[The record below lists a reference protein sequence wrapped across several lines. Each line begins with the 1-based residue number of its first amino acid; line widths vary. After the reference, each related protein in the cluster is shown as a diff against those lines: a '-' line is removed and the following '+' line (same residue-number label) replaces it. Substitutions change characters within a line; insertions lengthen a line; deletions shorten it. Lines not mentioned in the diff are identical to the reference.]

1 MCENK
6 KDGVSG
12 DESGLRCFSMRH
24 FFQVDE
30 KDAAQIENLSKRM
43 QRLVYGA
50 VDYNSL
56 IQPGRTLTYKLYMGE
71 KWQYPRLTDT
81 STLSGNITEQMGLV
95 PFMVFKATSVS
106 RNQTDF
112 SPHYFAGDDQILD
125 HNVRHILLTPDD
137 ATDRD
142 VELNHPVNS
151 KAVKLYNTL
160 ESSMPTAF
168 DVFRDAKRTM
178 REHVGK
184 KSIPMTMARNADNV
198 NKAGKVQHPWVEVT
212 PGRAPKGSPRA
223 VVVAMHWF
231 QAGGAERWALETVK
245 LVRDAGFIPIVI
257 TDRDGHQPW
266 IADPAFD
273 DAILLPMTMPV
284 QERPGDSPVLRALFE
299 QFDIAGILIH
309 HCQWMYDNA
318 WWVKTHF
325 PQTRIVDSL
334 HIVEYYFHGGFPK
347 ESVAHDEWIDLHH
360 VISPQLEHWLIND
373 HQIAPEK
380 VVDAPLVGLTA
391 DAKTPSFKER
401 DKTKPFTVAYIGRMV
416 RQKRPE
422 AFILA
427 AKAVN
432 AAYPGKVRFIMQ
444 GNGDMDAFSDMMIK
458 RYGLEEVIERRALDA
473 PVAQTY
479 RDADALLISSIN
491 EGITLTSI
499 EAISAGVPVISANVG
514 SQETLIPPKGLC
526 RRMTSNFVHDAKSA
540 LSHILNNEEDR
551 RKLWESELARLQKFS
566 ELESAEAYFKKM
578 LKEWHD

>member
-1 MCENK
+1 MQT
-6 KDGVSG
+6 
-12 DESGLRCFSMRH
+12 

-347 ESVAHDEWIDLHH
+347 ESVSHDEWIDLHH

>member
-1 MCENK
+1 
-6 KDGVSG
+6 
-12 DESGLRCFSMRH
+12 
-24 FFQVDE
+24 
-30 KDAAQIENLSKRM
+30 M

-81 STLSGNITEQMGLV
+81 STLSGDITEQMGLV

-112 SPHYFAGDDQILD
+112 SPHYFVGDDQILD

-160 ESSMPTAF
+160 ESSVPTAF
-168 DVFRDAKRTM
+168 DVFRDAKRTI

-184 KSIPMTMARNADNV
+184 KPIPMTMARSADNV

-309 HCQWMYDNA
+309 HCQWMYNNA

-499 EAISAGVPVISANVG
+499 EAISAGVPVLSANVG

>member
-1 MCENK
+1 
-6 KDGVSG
+6 
-12 DESGLRCFSMRH
+12 MRH

-56 IQPGRTLTYKLYMGE
+56 IQPGRTLAYKLYMGE

-81 STLSGNITEQMGLV
+81 STLSGDITEQMGLV

-142 VELNHPVNS
+142 VELNHPVDS

-184 KSIPMTMARNADNV
+184 KPIPMTMARSADNV
-198 NKAGKVQHPWVEVT
+198 NKAEKVQHPWVEVT

-223 VVVAMHWF
+223 VIVAMHWF

-266 IADPAFD
+266 ITDPAFD

-284 QERPGDSPVLRALFE
+284 QERPGDSPMLRALFE

-325 PQTRIVDSL
+325 PKTRVVDSL

-499 EAISAGVPVISANVG
+499 EAISAGVPVLSANVG

>member
-1 MCENK
+1 
-6 KDGVSG
+6 
-12 DESGLRCFSMRH
+12 
-24 FFQVDE
+24 
-30 KDAAQIENLSKRM
+30 M

-81 STLSGNITEQMGLV
+81 STLSGDITEQMGLV

-106 RNQTDF
+106 RSQTDF

-125 HNVRHILLTPDD
+125 HNVRHILLTPDE
-137 ATDRD
+137 ATDKD
-142 VELNHPVNS
+142 VELNHPIDS
-151 KAVKLYNTL
+151 KAVKLYNAL
-160 ESSMPTAF
+160 EASVPAAF
-168 DVFRDAKRTM
+168 DVFRDMKRAL
-178 REHVGK
+178 RENIGK
-184 KSIPMTMARNADNV
+184 KPIPQIMARTADNV
-198 NKAGKVQHPWVEVT
+198 NNAGEVQHPWVEIT
-212 PGRAPKGSPRA
+212 PGKAPKGSPRA
-223 VVVAMHWF
+223 VIVAMHWF

-245 LVRDAGFIPIVI
+245 LVRAAGFIPIVI

-266 IADPAFD
+266 IANPAFD

-499 EAISAGVPVISANVG
+499 EAISAGVPVLSANVG

>member
-1 MCENK
+1 
-6 KDGVSG
+6 
-12 DESGLRCFSMRH
+12 
-24 FFQVDE
+24 
-30 KDAAQIENLSKRM
+30 
-43 QRLVYGA
+43 
-50 VDYNSL
+50 
-56 IQPGRTLTYKLYMGE
+56 MGE

>member
-1 MCENK
+1 
-6 KDGVSG
+6 
-12 DESGLRCFSMRH
+12 MRH

-30 KDAAQIENLSKRM
+30 RDAAQLNQLSKRM

-81 STLSGNITEQMGLV
+81 STLSGDITEQMGLV

-151 KAVKLYNTL
+151 KTVKLYNTL

-499 EAISAGVPVISANVG
+499 EAISAGVPVLSANVG

>member
-1 MCENK
+1 
-6 KDGVSG
+6 
-12 DESGLRCFSMRH
+12 MRH

-81 STLSGNITEQMGLV
+81 STLSGDITEQMGLV

-347 ESVAHDEWIDLHH
+347 ESVSHDEWIDLHH

>member
-1 MCENK
+1 
-6 KDGVSG
+6 
-12 DESGLRCFSMRH
+12 MRH

-81 STLSGNITEQMGLV
+81 STLSGDITEQMGLV

-125 HNVRHILLTPDD
+125 HNVRHILLTPDE
-137 ATDRD
+137 ATDKD
-142 VELNHPVNS
+142 VELNHPIDS
-151 KAVKLYNTL
+151 KAVKLYNAL
-160 ESSMPTAF
+160 EASVPAAF
-168 DVFRDAKRTM
+168 DVFRDMKRAL
-178 REHVGK
+178 RENIGK
-184 KSIPMTMARNADNV
+184 KPIPQIMARSADNV
-198 NKAGKVQHPWVEVT
+198 NNAGEVQHPWVEIT
-212 PGRAPKGSPRA
+212 PGKAPKGSPRA
-223 VVVAMHWF
+223 VIVAMHWF

-245 LVRDAGFIPIVI
+245 LVRAAGFIPIVI

-266 IADPAFD
+266 IANPAFD

-499 EAISAGVPVISANVG
+499 EAISAGVPVLSANVG
-514 SQETLIPPKGLC
+514 SQETLIPPRGLC

-551 RKLWESELARLQKFS
+551 RKLWESELTRLQKFS

>member
-1 MCENK
+1 
-6 KDGVSG
+6 
-12 DESGLRCFSMRH
+12 MRH

-499 EAISAGVPVISANVG
+499 EAISAGVPVLSANVG

-526 RRMTSNFVHDAKSA
+526 RRMTSSFVHDAKSA

>member
-1 MCENK
+1 
-6 KDGVSG
+6 
-12 DESGLRCFSMRH
+12 
-24 FFQVDE
+24 
-30 KDAAQIENLSKRM
+30 M

-81 STLSGNITEQMGLV
+81 STLSGDITEQMGLV

-198 NKAGKVQHPWVEVT
+198 NKDGKVQHPWVEVT

-318 WWVKTHF
+318 WWVKAHF
-325 PQTRIVDSL
+325 PKTRIVDSL

>member
-1 MCENK
+1 
-6 KDGVSG
+6 
-12 DESGLRCFSMRH
+12 MRH

-81 STLSGNITEQMGLV
+81 STLSGDITEQMGLV

-160 ESSMPTAF
+160 ESSVPTAF
-168 DVFRDAKRTM
+168 DVFRDTKRTI

-184 KSIPMTMARNADNV
+184 KPIPMTMARNADNV

-266 IADPAFD
+266 IANPAFD

-473 PVAQTY
+473 PVSQTY

>member
-1 MCENK
+1 
-6 KDGVSG
+6 
-12 DESGLRCFSMRH
+12 MRH

-499 EAISAGVPVISANVG
+499 EAISAGVPVLSANVG

>member
-1 MCENK
+1 
-6 KDGVSG
+6 
-12 DESGLRCFSMRH
+12 MRH

-81 STLSGNITEQMGLV
+81 STLSGDITEQMGLV

-137 ATDRD
+137 ATDKD
-142 VELNHPVNS
+142 VELNHPIDS
-151 KAVKLYNTL
+151 KAVKLYNAL
-160 ESSMPTAF
+160 EASVPAAF
-168 DVFRDAKRTM
+168 DVFRDMKRAL
-178 REHVGK
+178 RENIGK
-184 KSIPMTMARNADNV
+184 KPIPQIMARSADNV
-198 NKAGKVQHPWVEVT
+198 NNAGEVQHPWVEIT
-212 PGRAPKGSPRA
+212 PGKAPKGSPRA
-223 VVVAMHWF
+223 VIVAMHWF

-245 LVRDAGFIPIVI
+245 LVRAAGFIPIVI

-266 IADPAFD
+266 IANPAFD

-499 EAISAGVPVISANVG
+499 EAISAGVPVLSANVG
-514 SQETLIPPKGLC
+514 SQETLIPPRGLC

-551 RKLWESELARLQKFS
+551 RKLWESELTRLQKFS

>member
-1 MCENK
+1 
-6 KDGVSG
+6 
-12 DESGLRCFSMRH
+12 
-24 FFQVDE
+24 
-30 KDAAQIENLSKRM
+30 M

-266 IADPAFD
+266 ITDPAFD

-284 QERPGDSPVLRALFE
+284 QERPGDSPMLRALFE

-325 PQTRIVDSL
+325 PKTRVVDSL

-458 RYGLEEVIERRALDA
+458 RYGLEEVIERRALDT

-499 EAISAGVPVISANVG
+499 EAISAGVPVLSANVG

-526 RRMTSNFVHDAKSA
+526 RRMTSSFVHDAKSA

-578 LKEWHD
+578 LKEWYD

>member
-1 MCENK
+1 
-6 KDGVSG
+6 
-12 DESGLRCFSMRH
+12 MRH

-81 STLSGNITEQMGLV
+81 STLSGDITEQMGLV

-160 ESSMPTAF
+160 ESSVPTAF
-168 DVFRDAKRTM
+168 DVFRDAKRTI

-184 KSIPMTMARNADNV
+184 KPIPMAMARSADNV

-325 PQTRIVDSL
+325 PQTGIVDSL

-491 EGITLTSI
+491 EGIALTSI
-499 EAISAGVPVISANVG
+499 EAISAGVPVLSANVG

>member
-1 MCENK
+1 
-6 KDGVSG
+6 
-12 DESGLRCFSMRH
+12 MRH

-473 PVAQTY
+473 PVAQAY

>member
-1 MCENK
+1 
-6 KDGVSG
+6 
-12 DESGLRCFSMRH
+12 MRH

-81 STLSGNITEQMGLV
+81 STLSGDITEQMGLV

-160 ESSMPTAF
+160 ESSVPTAF
-168 DVFRDAKRTM
+168 DVFRDAKRTI

-184 KSIPMTMARNADNV
+184 KPIPMAMARSADNV
-198 NKAGKVQHPWVEVT
+198 NKDGKVQHPWVEVT

-499 EAISAGVPVISANVG
+499 EAISAGVPVLSANVG

>member
-1 MCENK
+1 M
-6 KDGVSG
+6 
-12 DESGLRCFSMRH
+12 LMRH

-499 EAISAGVPVISANVG
+499 EAISAGVPVLSANVG

>member
-1 MCENK
+1 
-6 KDGVSG
+6 
-12 DESGLRCFSMRH
+12 MRH

-81 STLSGNITEQMGLV
+81 STLSGDITEQMGLV

-112 SPHYFAGDDQILD
+112 SPHYFVGDDQILD

-160 ESSMPTAF
+160 ESSVPTAF
-168 DVFRDAKRTM
+168 DVFRDAKRTI

-184 KSIPMTMARNADNV
+184 KPIPMTMARSADNV

-499 EAISAGVPVISANVG
+499 EAISAGVPVLSANVG

-551 RKLWESELARLQKFS
+551 RKLWESELARLQRFS

>member
-1 MCENK
+1 
-6 KDGVSG
+6 
-12 DESGLRCFSMRH
+12 MRH

-81 STLSGNITEQMGLV
+81 STLSGDITEQMGLV

-112 SPHYFAGDDQILD
+112 SPHYFVGDDQILD

-160 ESSMPTAF
+160 ESSVPTAF
-168 DVFRDAKRTM
+168 DVFRDAKRTI

-184 KSIPMTMARNADNV
+184 KPIPMTMARSADNV

-458 RYGLEEVIERRALDA
+458 RYGLEEVIERRALGA
-473 PVAQTY
+473 PVTQTY

-499 EAISAGVPVISANVG
+499 EAISAGVPVLSANVG

>member
-1 MCENK
+1 
-6 KDGVSG
+6 
-12 DESGLRCFSMRH
+12 MRH

-81 STLSGNITEQMGLV
+81 STLSGDITEQMGLV

-112 SPHYFAGDDQILD
+112 SPHYFVGDDQILD

-160 ESSMPTAF
+160 ESSVPTAF
-168 DVFRDAKRTM
+168 DVFRDAKRTI

-184 KSIPMTMARNADNV
+184 KPIPMTMARSADNV

-432 AAYPGKVRFIMQ
+432 AAYPGRVRFIMQ

-499 EAISAGVPVISANVG
+499 EAISAGVPVLSANVG

-578 LKEWHD
+578 LKEWYD

>member
-1 MCENK
+1 
-6 KDGVSG
+6 
-12 DESGLRCFSMRH
+12 MRH

-81 STLSGNITEQMGLV
+81 STLSGDITEQMGLV

-160 ESSMPTAF
+160 ESSVPTAF
-168 DVFRDAKRTM
+168 DVFRDAKRTI

-184 KSIPMTMARNADNV
+184 KPIPVTMARSADNV

-266 IADPAFD
+266 IANPAFD

-458 RYGLEEVIERRALDA
+458 RYGLEEVIERRTLDA

-499 EAISAGVPVISANVG
+499 EAISAGVPVLSANVG

-578 LKEWHD
+578 LKEWYD

>member
-1 MCENK
+1 
-6 KDGVSG
+6 
-12 DESGLRCFSMRH
+12 MRH

-347 ESVAHDEWIDLHH
+347 ESVSHDEWIDLHH

-566 ELESAEAYFKKM
+566 EFESAEAYFKKM

>member
-1 MCENK
+1 
-6 KDGVSG
+6 
-12 DESGLRCFSMRH
+12 
-24 FFQVDE
+24 
-30 KDAAQIENLSKRM
+30 M

-458 RYGLEEVIERRALDA
+458 RYGLEEVIERRALDT

-499 EAISAGVPVISANVG
+499 EAISAGVPVLSANVG

-526 RRMTSNFVHDAKSA
+526 RRMTSSFVHDAKSA

-578 LKEWHD
+578 LKEWYD

>member
-1 MCENK
+1 
-6 KDGVSG
+6 
-12 DESGLRCFSMRH
+12 MRH

-81 STLSGNITEQMGLV
+81 STLSGDITEQMGLV

-198 NKAGKVQHPWVEVT
+198 NKDGKVQHPWVEVT

-318 WWVKTHF
+318 WWVKAHF
-325 PQTRIVDSL
+325 PKTRIVDSL

-473 PVAQTY
+473 PVTQTY

-499 EAISAGVPVISANVG
+499 EAIGAGVPVISANVG

>member
-1 MCENK
+1 M
-6 KDGVSG
+6 
-12 DESGLRCFSMRH
+12 LMQH

-81 STLSGNITEQMGLV
+81 STLSGDITEQMGLV

-112 SPHYFAGDDQILD
+112 SPHYFVGDDQILD

-160 ESSMPTAF
+160 ESSVPTAF
-168 DVFRDAKRTM
+168 DVFRDAKRTI

-184 KSIPMTMARNADNV
+184 KPIPMTMARSADNV

-325 PQTRIVDSL
+325 PKTRVVDSL

-458 RYGLEEVIERRALDA
+458 RYGLEEVIERRALDT

-499 EAISAGVPVISANVG
+499 EAISAGVPVLSANVG

-526 RRMTSNFVHDAKSA
+526 RRMTSSFVHDAKSA

-578 LKEWHD
+578 LKEWYD

>member
-1 MCENK
+1 
-6 KDGVSG
+6 
-12 DESGLRCFSMRH
+12 MRH

-284 QERPGDSPVLRALFE
+284 QERPGDSPMLRALFE

-325 PQTRIVDSL
+325 PKTRVVDSL

-499 EAISAGVPVISANVG
+499 EAISAGVPVLSANVG

-526 RRMTSNFVHDAKSA
+526 RRMTSSFVHDAKSA

-578 LKEWHD
+578 LKEWYD

>member
-1 MCENK
+1 
-6 KDGVSG
+6 
-12 DESGLRCFSMRH
+12 MRH

-458 RYGLEEVIERRALDA
+458 RYGLEEVIERRALDT

-499 EAISAGVPVISANVG
+499 EAISAGVPVLSANVG

-526 RRMTSNFVHDAKSA
+526 RRMTSSFVHDAKSA

-578 LKEWHD
+578 LKEWYD

>member
-1 MCENK
+1 
-6 KDGVSG
+6 
-12 DESGLRCFSMRH
+12 MRH

-347 ESVAHDEWIDLHH
+347 ESVSHDEWIDLHH

-473 PVAQTY
+473 PVAQTS

>member
-1 MCENK
+1 
-6 KDGVSG
+6 
-12 DESGLRCFSMRH
+12 MRH

-81 STLSGNITEQMGLV
+81 STLSGDITEQMGLV

-160 ESSMPTAF
+160 ESSVPTAF
-168 DVFRDAKRTM
+168 DVFRDTKRTI

-184 KSIPMTMARNADNV
+184 KPIPMTMARSADNV
-198 NKAGKVQHPWVEVT
+198 NKAGKVQHPWIEVT

-245 LVRDAGFIPIVI
+245 LVRDAGFLPIVI

-360 VISPQLEHWLIND
+360 VISPQLERWLIND

>member
-1 MCENK
+1 
-6 KDGVSG
+6 
-12 DESGLRCFSMRH
+12 MRH

-81 STLSGNITEQMGLV
+81 STLSGDITEQMGLV

-198 NKAGKVQHPWVEVT
+198 NKDGKVQHPWVEVT

-273 DAILLPMTMPV
+273 DAIMLPMTMPV

-318 WWVKTHF
+318 WWVKAHF
-325 PQTRIVDSL
+325 PKTRIVDSL

>member
-1 MCENK
+1 
-6 KDGVSG
+6 
-12 DESGLRCFSMRH
+12 MRH

-81 STLSGNITEQMGLV
+81 STLSGDITEQMGLV

-112 SPHYFAGDDQILD
+112 SPHYFVGDDQILD

-160 ESSMPTAF
+160 ESSVPTAF
-168 DVFRDAKRTM
+168 DVFRDTKRTI

-184 KSIPMTMARNADNV
+184 KPIPMTMARSADNV

-245 LVRDAGFIPIVI
+245 LVRDAGFLPIVI

-318 WWVKTHF
+318 WWVKAHF
-325 PQTRIVDSL
+325 PKTRIVDSL

-499 EAISAGVPVISANVG
+499 EAISAGVPVLSANVG

>member
-1 MCENK
+1 
-6 KDGVSG
+6 
-12 DESGLRCFSMRH
+12 MRH

-30 KDAAQIENLSKRM
+30 RDAAQLNQLSERM

-81 STLSGNITEQMGLV
+81 STLSGDITEQMGLV

-112 SPHYFAGDDQILD
+112 SPHYFVGDDQILD

-160 ESSMPTAF
+160 ESSVPTAF
-168 DVFRDAKRTM
+168 DVFRDTKRTI

-184 KSIPMTMARNADNV
+184 KPIPMTMARSADNV

-266 IADPAFD
+266 IANPAFD

-514 SQETLIPPKGLC
+514 SQETLIPSKGLC

>member
-1 MCENK
+1 
-6 KDGVSG
+6 
-12 DESGLRCFSMRH
+12 MRH

-71 KWQYPRLTDT
+71 KWQYPRLTDI
-81 STLSGNITEQMGLV
+81 STLSGDITEQMGLV

-106 RNQTDF
+106 RSQTDF

-125 HNVRHILLTPDD
+125 HNVRHILLTPDE
-137 ATDRD
+137 ATDKD
-142 VELNHPVNS
+142 VELNHPIDS
-151 KAVKLYNTL
+151 KAVKLYNAL
-160 ESSMPTAF
+160 EASVPAAF
-168 DVFRDAKRTM
+168 DVFRDMKRAL
-178 REHVGK
+178 RENIGK
-184 KSIPMTMARNADNV
+184 KPIPQIMARTADNV
-198 NKAGKVQHPWVEVT
+198 NNAGEVQHPWVEIT
-212 PGRAPKGSPRA
+212 PGKAPKGSPRA
-223 VVVAMHWF
+223 VIVAMHWF

-245 LVRDAGFIPIVI
+245 LVRAAGFIPIVI

-266 IADPAFD
+266 IANPAFD

-499 EAISAGVPVISANVG
+499 EAISAGVPVLSANVG

>member
-1 MCENK
+1 
-6 KDGVSG
+6 
-12 DESGLRCFSMRH
+12 MRH

-81 STLSGNITEQMGLV
+81 STLSGDITEQMGLV

-198 NKAGKVQHPWVEVT
+198 NKDGKVQHPWVEVT

-318 WWVKTHF
+318 WWVKAHF
-325 PQTRIVDSL
+325 PKTRIVDSL

-473 PVAQTY
+473 PVTQTY

>member
-1 MCENK
+1 
-6 KDGVSG
+6 
-12 DESGLRCFSMRH
+12 MRH

-81 STLSGNITEQMGLV
+81 STLSGDITEQMGLV

-160 ESSMPTAF
+160 ELSVPTAF
-168 DVFRDAKRTM
+168 DVFRDTKRTI

-184 KSIPMTMARNADNV
+184 KPIPMTMARSADNV

-245 LVRDAGFIPIVI
+245 LVRDAGFLPIVI

-360 VISPQLEHWLIND
+360 VISPQLERWLIND

-499 EAISAGVPVISANVG
+499 EAISAGVPVLSANVG

>member
-1 MCENK
+1 
-6 KDGVSG
+6 
-12 DESGLRCFSMRH
+12 MRH

-95 PFMVFKATSVS
+95 PFMVFEATSVS

-347 ESVAHDEWIDLHH
+347 ESVSHDEWIDLHH

>member
-1 MCENK
+1 
-6 KDGVSG
+6 
-12 DESGLRCFSMRH
+12 MRH

-81 STLSGNITEQMGLV
+81 STLSGDITEQMGLV

-160 ESSMPTAF
+160 ESSVPTAF
-168 DVFRDAKRTM
+168 DVFRDTKRTI

-184 KSIPMTMARNADNV
+184 KPIPMTMARSADNV

-245 LVRDAGFIPIVI
+245 LVRDAGFLPIVI

-360 VISPQLEHWLIND
+360 VISPQLERWLIND

-458 RYGLEEVIERRALDA
+458 QYGLEEVIERRALDA

>member
-1 MCENK
+1 
-6 KDGVSG
+6 
-12 DESGLRCFSMRH
+12 MRH

-81 STLSGNITEQMGLV
+81 STLSGDITEQMGLV
-95 PFMVFKATSVS
+95 PFMIFKATSVS

-198 NKAGKVQHPWVEVT
+198 NKDGKVQHPWVEVT